1 MLKGDGFKAHD
12 EKGGHRLGRQVEL
25 GPSGLGRRFLAAAAP
40 LVIEGRV
47 EVARRAVAEVEGKKV
62 GRPKAVDGAPWKVE
76 GVSKA
81 TWYRRR
87 QGGG

>member
-47 EVARRAVAEVEGKKV
+47 EVARRAVAEV
-62 GRPKAVDGAPWKVE
+62 GRPKAIDGAPWKVE